1 MALINHKGWKEHDMT
16 EPPTSRKPAKRR
28 WAIFVGVLAVLLPA
42 LLIAIALFLTDYYP
56 AQRHA
61 VVKFIYS
68 IKYGINIGDG
78 GVISDVPCSSPC
90 VFGIR
95 AGETQFDQ
103 VMPLLEKNGIA
114 SSDCMTEPNISWFL
128 FYCGV
133 GRLNVQVDTHTN
145 IVNGIWFYP
154 NDSISLGEIIEKYGD
169 PDFFLMSSETGPEG
183 PTVQMSIYW
192 DSIRMGVWL
201 PKVDGKIYV
210 VEDTTAVEGIG
221 LSDETT
227 YPRSYASEFGAS
239 YYTPWNGYGA
249 YQQ

>member
-1 MALINHKGWKEHDMT
+1 MALINHEGWKEHEMT
-16 EPPTSRKPAKRR
+16 EAITYGKPSKRR
-28 WAIFVGVLAVLLPA
+28 WALFVGVLVVILPI
-42 LLIAIALFLTDYYP
+42 LLIGFALFMTDYYP
-56 AQRHA
+56 MQRQA

-114 SSDCMTEPNISWFL
+114 SSDCLTEPNISWFL

-154 NDSISLGEIIEKYGD
+154 NDSISLGEIIEKHGE
-169 PDFFLMSSETGPEG
+169 PDFFMISPEG
-183 PTVQMSIYW
+183 PTLQLSLFW
-192 DSIRMGVWL
+192 DPIKMGVVL
-201 PKVDGKIYV
+201 PKIDGKIYV
-210 VEDTTAVEGIG
+210 VEPTTYVEGIDF
-221 LSDETT
+221 SDETT
-227 YPRSYASEFGAS
+227 YPGSFKIDLGAA
-239 YYTPWNGYGA
+239 YKLWNGYGT
-249 YQQ
+249 YQP